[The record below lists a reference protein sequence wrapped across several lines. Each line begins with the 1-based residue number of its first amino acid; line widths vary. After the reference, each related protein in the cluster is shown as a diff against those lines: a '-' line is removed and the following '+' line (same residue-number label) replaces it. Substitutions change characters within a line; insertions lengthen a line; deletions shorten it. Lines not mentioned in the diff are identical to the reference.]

1 MIPGLPA
8 NLASLIASAPLDAKN
23 ALAALQTLRLLAKPV
38 DKAEQKRV
46 AEERE
51 KEGMDKDKLEAQEN
65 QDQ

>member
-8 NLASLIASAPLDAKN
+8 NLASLIASAPLDTKN

-51 KEGMDKDKLEAQEN
+51 KEGMDKEIHEAQDN